1 MPLTTVIWDWNGT
14 LADDVRVALQS
25 VNDILARRGREP
37 ITLEQYYSY
46 MDTPIRRFYENLF
59 HPLPDDLFDTLMLE
73 FNQGYRRHMT
83 STGLMEGAKE
93 ALGRFDA
100 DNRLSQPYRGAVP
113 FQPSFRRGGVF
124 PLDTG
129 GGGFPGGGQGG
140 NGLPVPAGTGNC
152 PGGMCRHW
160 GHAPRPGTSQGHR
173 LPCLLTG
180 SGPSEPRPAGERGG
194 AGVPPSE
201 GRRVLDCKTDNA
213 LKFDIRLGFRYN
225 KQESIPPRRRARRI

>member
-93 ALGRFDA
+93 ALEA
-100 DNRLSQPYRGAVP
+100 
-113 FQPSFRRGGVF
+113 FRRAGLTQMIVSASHAGELSHFSHLFGVEGYF
-124 PLDTG
+124 RWILGAEDFQAAGKVEMACQFLQEQGIAPEECVVIGDTLHDREMAKAIG
-129 GGGFPGGGQGG
+129 C
-140 NGLPVPAGTGNC
+140 PV
-152 PGGMCRHW
+152 
-160 GHAPRPGTSQGHR
+160 
-173 LPCLLTG
+173 CLLDRG
-180 SGPSEPRPAGERGG
+180 HQSRAQLESAGEPVFHHLED
-194 AGVPPSE
+194 AASWI
-201 GRRVLDCKTDNA
+201 
-213 LKFDIRLGFRYN
+213 LKRTT
-225 KQESIPPRRRARRI
+225 P